1 MIPGVQITIGPFLV
15 RVRSELAGVRRHLDT
30 MYVGFPMREGM
41 GGHFDISVEAGR
53 GLHRWVRPQASVV
66 INGARPFLPLPSVLA
81 GACIEWALNW
91 CIGKNAHRWIA
102 VHAAVV
108 ERGGRTLILPGPSGS
123 GKSTLCA
130 SLTAAGWRLFSDEF
144 ALIDPE
150 SGYVLPVPRPI
161 SLKNRAIEILRHR
174 QPSVVFAPEAYDTEG
189 SRFVHMRPPGESVR
203 RAGEPARVGWVV
215 VPRFAEGRPTTFEP
229 LPRAR
234 ALLQLTDQSFNY
246 NYLGA
251 SGYSCLATLVR
262 HAECFRLEYSDLDD
276 VLGRLEAMAAN

>member
-1 MIPGVQITIGPFLV
+1 VV
-15 RVRSELAGVRRHLDT
+15 RIRSELTGVRRHLDQL
-30 MYVGFPMREGM
+30 YEDFPMREGN
-41 GGHFDISVEAGR
+41 GGHFDIAVERGR
-53 GLHRWVRPQASVV
+53 GLHRWVRPQATVV
-66 INGARPFLPLPSVLA
+66 INGTRPFLPLPSGLA

-130 SLTAAGWRLFSDEF
+130 SLTGAGWRLFSDEF
-144 ALIDPE
+144 ALIDPD
-150 SGYVLPVPRPI
+150 SGSVLPVPRPI
-161 SLKNRAIEILRHR
+161 SLKNRAIEIVRHR
-174 QPSVVFAPEAYDTEG
+174 QPSVVFSPEAHDTEG
-189 SRFVHMRPPGESVR
+189 SRFVHMRPPSESVR
-203 RAGEPARVGWVV
+203 RAGEAAAVGWVV
-215 VPRFAEGRPTTFEP
+215 VPRFAPGRPTAFEP

-251 SGYSCLATLVR
+251 RGYTCLATLVR

-276 VLGRLEAMAAN
+276 VLGRLEDMAAN

>member
-1 MIPGVQITIGPFLV
+1 MVPGVQITIGPFLV
-15 RVRSELAGVRRHLDT
+15 RVRSELAGVRRHLEQL
-30 MYVGFPMREGM
+30 YVDFPMRQGM
-41 GGHFDISVEAGR
+41 GGHFDIAVEAGR

-66 INGARPFLPLPSVLA
+66 INGTRPFLPLPSVLA

-108 ERGGRTLILPGPSGS
+108 ERGGRTLVLPGPSGS

-130 SLTAAGWRLFSDEF
+130 ALTAAGWRLFSDEF

-150 SGYVLPVPRPI
+150 SGCVLPVPRPI
-161 SLKNRAIEILRHR
+161 SLKNRAIEIVRQR
-174 QPSVVFAPEAYDTEG
+174 QPSVVFGPEAYDTEG

-203 RAGEPARVGWVV
+203 RAGETAAVGWVV
-215 VPRFAEGRPTTFEP
+215 VPRFAPGRPTTFEP

-251 SGYSCLATLVR
+251 TGYTCLATLVR

-276 VLGRLEAMAAN
+276 VLGRLEDMAAN